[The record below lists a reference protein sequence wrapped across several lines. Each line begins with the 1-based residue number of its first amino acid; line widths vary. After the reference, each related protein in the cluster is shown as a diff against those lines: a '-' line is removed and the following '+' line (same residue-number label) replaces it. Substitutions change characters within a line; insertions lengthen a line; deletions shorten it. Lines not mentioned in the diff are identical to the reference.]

1 MPRSYGRD
9 ERRVLGLRDAPLV
22 NKDPVELLVW
32 SAEPAAGP
40 GNWAD
45 PYLVAEADLVAAAAR
60 HSGGHLL
67 RLLVPAGEAFAV
79 GGKAAGRPATQL
91 RYAEPGTFVLP
102 VKSLSRTRVTA
113 VYDID
118 VAGQLTG
125 GYYLAEPSPASGL
138 PRVPAGQEH
147 TLTAGQLLAA
157 YHALPEQVRD
167 LLGMTDELLGQHVSG
182 LAEFAGPGARLEVY
196 LPEVF
201 GNPQVTELLTD
212 IADSLDALGGPLNL
226 TLISAINDMLLA
238 ASLVPTRETR
248 QAA

>member
-1 MPRSYGRD
+1 MVTEVGGRAGRGAAVCSGVVG
-9 ERRVLGLRDAPLV
+9 EARPG
-22 NKDPVELLVW
+22 
-32 SAEPAAGP
+32 PAT
-40 GNWAD
+40 AD

-67 RLLVPAGEAFAV
+67 RLLVLAGEAFAV

-138 PRVPAGQEH
+138 PRVPA
-147 TLTAGQLLAA
+147 
-157 YHALPEQVRD
+157 
-167 LLGMTDELLGQHVSG
+167 
-182 LAEFAGPGARLEVY
+182 ARST
-196 LPEVF
+196 P
-201 GNPQVTELLTD
+201 
-212 IADSLDALGGPLNL
+212 
-226 TLISAINDMLLA
+226 
-238 ASLVPTRETR
+238 
-248 QAA
+248 